1 MPVNETVEVGAARVA
16 LPPPIAPSLPFHV
29 AATTSADQPVQQ
41 QDAQEQ
47 AMQLPD
53 QTTSSPSKVDSVSVP
68 SAVRVGNR
76 TVFTSKLPRQW
87 SWKAFTSSAR
97 GDGVQF
103 RHWVRANVEYSD
115 YPYARFD
122 VNLNPL
128 SYTDDEYSKYLSMSE
143 IEDFGSS
150 LGDEPV
156 SSLQEQLTQSN
167 KVIPWSKGE
176 TDALVELA
184 RFYDLRWSVIIDRWQ
199 TKYNSDDRKIFP
211 NCLRK
216 VEDLQHRYYQ
226 IGSVLAQHRATQ
238 SIISKAEKIDP
249 KQVDE
254 SPAKTTGLP
263 DDAQATSKPKSPSP
277 KSPSHHATNIE
288 ALQSARQLAEL
299 DPSLVPR
306 MQLPS
311 TGTEHVGAKH
321 FDLAEERKRRLLT
334 DRTWNRSRQQE
345 REEEKIRAELRLVE
359 AQLRKLKKLN
369 KHLVPEDSTEA
380 AEAVLPNAAAN
391 VGKQP
396 VSTSLPGPKRYG
408 SFVPREPIDDVSLV
422 QRDVV
427 SAFEETAPVPTAGN
441 PYLQS
446 GRLFPPAIEG
456 HAGLNK
462 STLKSM
468 EEILQQLEV
477 PKQPIATKRSA
488 DAYDAVRKDAL
499 TLLILQKTVLR
510 KEAELASK
518 KSKLI
523 VLQQQPQLKGDK
535 QREAKSD
542 GDGCVADAKPL
553 KRKTTKT
560 KRPRSD
566 SAGSAGSTEAK
577 KPRKKLPTKV
587 AASAI
592 PISLT
597 SSVTSASLTASDP
610 VVKVDSDKLTAKP
623 GKGRKPRIKKK

>member
-1 MPVNETVEVGAARVA
+1 MRLN
-16 LPPPIAPSLPFHV
+16 IH
-29 AATTSADQPVQQ
+29 
-41 QDAQEQ
+41 
-47 AMQLPD
+47 PD
-53 QTTSSPSKVDSVSVP
+53 PHSRIQHLLYVCD
-68 SAVRVGNR
+68 
-76 TVFTSKLPRQW
+76 
-87 SWKAFTSSAR
+87 
-97 GDGVQF
+97 
-103 RHWVRANVEYSD
+103 RANVEYSD

-128 SYTDDEYSKYLSMSE
+128 SYTDEEYKKHLSMSE
-143 IEDFGSS
+143 IEDLGSS
-150 LGDEPV
+150 LGDFVHSPGARDEPV
-156 SSLQEQLTQSN
+156 SALQEQLIQSN
-167 KVIPWSKGE
+167 KVIPWSKAE

-184 RFYDLRWSVIIDRWQ
+184 RFYDLRWPVIIDRWQ
-199 TKYNSDDRKIFP
+199 TKYNSDDGKIMP

-226 IGSVLAQHRATQ
+226 IGSILAQHRATQ
-238 SIISKAEKIDP
+238 TITSETKKIDP
-249 KQVDE
+249 KPVDE
-254 SPAKTTGLP
+254 SPAKNGALP
-263 DDAQATSKPKSPSP
+263 DDALTTSKPKSPS
-277 KSPSHHATNIE
+277 HQAANVE
-288 ALQSARQLAEL
+288 ALQSAKQLAEL

-311 TGTEHVGAKH
+311 TGTEHVGAKP
-321 FDLAEERKRRLLT
+321 FDLSEERKRRLLT

-380 AEAVLPNAAAN
+380 AEEVLPNAVGN

-468 EEILQQLEV
+468 QEILKQLEV
-477 PKQPIATKRSA
+477 PEHPIATRRSA

-499 TLLILQKTVLR
+499 TLVSIFGYACLWALLH
-510 KEAELASK
+510 
-518 KSKLI
+518 
-523 VLQQQPQLKGDK
+523 
-535 QREAKSD
+535 
-542 GDGCVADAKPL
+542 
-553 KRKTTKT
+553 
-560 KRPRSD
+560 
-566 SAGSAGSTEAK
+566 
-577 KPRKKLPTKV
+577 
-587 AASAI
+587 
-592 PISLT
+592 
-597 SSVTSASLTASDP
+597 
-610 VVKVDSDKLTAKP
+610 
-623 GKGRKPRIKKK
+623 